1 MKELYF
7 DRWIQNSCLL
17 FFKFVLNLLV
27 KGHLNGFHKFKMYIV
42 IRNVNPEV
50 VVLSDVLA
58 ELNFWN
64 IISIIISFSLF
75 ELNLLLTCLKTVLM
89 NYYFLEVTQIYI
101 FCLDHWPRQQPLCRT
116 YIAPLLKMMII
127 SLAVLE
133 RWAASSVPS
142 ICQLQVLPVTIYGS
156 NMKHN
161 SSKAMPHFTFP
172 LRCLNASQASIYFLF
187 WCLVSR
193 VIKSRI

>member
-1 MKELYF
+1 MTDEFKTHVCY
-7 DRWIQNSCLL
+7 

-64 IISIIISFSLF
+64 IISIIIFSLF

-101 FCLDHWPRQQPLCRT
+101 FCLDH
-116 YIAPLLKMMII
+116 
-127 SLAVLE
+127 
-133 RWAASSVPS
+133 
-142 ICQLQVLPVTIYGS
+142 
-156 NMKHN
+156 
-161 SSKAMPHFTFP
+161 
-172 LRCLNASQASIYFLF
+172 
-187 WCLVSR
+187 
-193 VIKSRI
+193 